1 MSVCPTIAKIIVG
14 EKRELT
20 ARVVHSNGEPYDLT
34 GYTAIKARF
43 KNKNGAAIE
52 KTVGAG
58 IVIVNE
64 ILGKMTITLESA
76 DTLNLKIEEKG
87 SFEIEI
93 TKPTEVRIVPYER
106 VLEIKARVV

>member
-1 MSVCPTIAKIIVG
+1 MSVAKIIVG
-14 EKRELT
+14 EKRELI
-20 ARVVHSNGEPYDLT
+20 ARVVHSNGEPFDLT

-43 KNKNGAAIE
+43 KNKDGGAIE

-58 IVIVNE
+58 IVVVSE
-64 ILGKMTITLESA
+64 ILGKVIITLESA
-76 DTLNLKIEEKG
+76 NTLNLKIEEKG

-93 TKPTEVRIVPYER
+93 TKPNEVRIVPYER